1 MPSSCALALH
11 PHCAQSLHT
20 TVRDAAG
27 RPLEI
32 QIRTPK
38 MHYIAEYGFAAHWRY
53 KEQLSR
59 EDLWLDRL
67 VQWKKWVA
75 AKHLGILDQKVRTKG
90 SPGRDVALEEVASC
104 LAALPSA
111 RGSSNSMGLDAA
123 LPQAS
128 PAAAAVG
135 LGRPSDAVAAALGD
149 LPWSDALGSPRAGRP
164 VVAAA
169 ALASSTPATVPD
181 VRSSDA
187 SATSSTSSSL
197 ARGQARQ
204 QQRAAESA
212 QRFVA
217 RFGLQPITS
226 CDLAQRDA
234 TVLVSG
240 ARGVQLLT
248 VPPGSTAAAVMCS
261 PALQG
266 QGLWG
271 SPVRLN
277 GQLLSEAECWE
288 RVLAAGDQL
297 ELLDGCWAPL
307 EAAGRVAGPGDAR
320 EAVQGGSSG
329 EGVSAERQDSAEL
342 QELQRQLRSA
352 LASAVMVV

>member
-1 MPSSCALALH
+1 
-11 PHCAQSLHT
+11 
-20 TVRDAAG
+20 VRDAAG

-90 SPGRDVALEEVASC
+90 SPGRDVALEEVAAC
-104 LAALPSA
+104 LAALP
-111 RGSSNSMGLDAA
+111 GSRSSSGLEAA
-123 LPQAS
+123 GMDVNTHADEGRVPHL
-128 PAAAAVG
+128 PAAAAG
-135 LGRPSDAVAAALGD
+135 LGGMPLPSDAVAAALRE
-149 LPWSDALGSPRAGRP
+149 LPWSAAVGSPRAGRP

-169 ALASSTPATVPD
+169 ALASSADAAV
-181 VRSSDA
+181 SADA
-187 SATSSTSSSL
+187 STTSSSSL

-271 SPVRLN
+271 SPVKLN

-297 ELLDGCWAPL
+297 ELLDGCWAPV
-307 EAAGRVAGPGDAR
+307 EVTGRAAGPGDAR
-320 EAVQGGSSG
+320 EVAQGVAVGG
-329 EGVSAERQDSAEL
+329 EGMTAERQDSAEL

-352 LASAVMVV
+352 LAAAVMVV